1 MTMVGRSFNADGVP
15 HVTAVSPPWFCKSE
29 TCQWVDNIRFL
40 TEVAVSSCAISRKT
54 LMYVE
59 STDLD
64 RDGLDPAEE
73 YHGLHAEPESPSLP
87 AGEHTRNIHSGNP
100 KRQPKTDEVMREGG
114 HCVANNEVVT
124 FRSLVHGPHY
134 AGTRRSTHA
143 RYNIDFMAVRQS
155 SVPGGSVFL
164 FKQLPEVEDDSLYGL
179 RQGLWDYTGLAFGEI
194 DAVLLLPD
202 LTVFLRLKCPNNATC
217 ETTRLFRQQEALLRA
232 IILDDNSQEYLATS
246 SRLPPVDGCFY
257 VRTDFTWRTMTSFL
271 VGVHIMMRVRL
282 SRHDI
287 DLRDRVKRE
296 YWLDIQAYKVHGL
309 DYIPTRGVSDYRLQ
323 RHANHTLGYAQ
334 YDRDFLPTRDRTDSD
349 NLSVYTFKRTVDDV
363 EPSNSRRL
371 GQRPFTAVVFGVV
384 KEVVQLVRTLHQ
396 ILALD
401 AVDYML
407 MKSDSVDKASA
418 LAARLD
424 RSINKILRGVVKFE
438 RVDDEAQTVLVK
450 VRVPFSSVS
459 FCLTVSGQAYTMICI
474 RYTLDQRVEPA
485 RECSKITCDRR
496 THSSNCRYGET
507 FVPIRVSTDGDWNVF
522 SYKSATTEVEATLVR
537 RGRIPEYR
545 PTVFGRVSEIVA
557 KEVSSHLG
565 IVQGG
570 EIVGSWVDREP
581 SASPRITLHIP
592 NHITDFLVDDIVN
605 GDVLG
610 VWVWL
615 ERREREGSHGRQ
627 RIHRLEVEGSERL
640 RGNCFGWVSAWGFCM
655 FAYYSA
661 SFPSG
666 YTVNAIGSNVS
677 MQSISFA
684 VRRYVMLKIFA
695 MGPLWLSCPI
705 TSNHCS
711 SISWVANHGSCSTKL
726 RLSYITCKYS
736 LSLSQMNELRIHI
749 FRAFLAFYTERKN
762 PLATYED
769 WAWVARGDGLNAQ
782 KKRRSPAGSSTT
794 TPVRFSVFG
803 VVVDDETDHREDII
817 KLRCPDWADCGSV
830 GRDLEVQFN
839 SQLATL
845 ARVLERHDWV
855 PDFPKDMISVKT
867 RDKVKTG
874 ATVFLTALLTVLKE
888 EEDGMVEAYVLDV
901 VSINGAYSVFMN
913 NIPPFYRGWE
923 GSQSHPID
931 VDDGS
936 SDTPVDFSLWEG
948 RKARE
953 ESVRRLKGGA
963 RTCPSCERIIAGVP
977 VRDNAFEMALAHAIS
992 NRGLLKSRRQVAAPE
1007 RSYTT
1012 TPLFALGSW
1021 RCYGE
1026 IKYLILVPLLMAWNI
1041 SDLVYKV
1048 DFTLGA
1054 EWTFKNGADQS
1065 FNRTYTFY
1073 DGPAIEVIVVSVV
1086 RQMVP
1091 TVHGG
1096 QIIVLGAPPEM
1107 QELFSAQED
1116 ALGDVVDK
1124 DRYDG
1129 VLGRVRSHSMRVLSA
1144 LILCPDDSLLG
1155 SVEPTWRDLP
1165 GDFPRNSS
1173 GAPIFLSLCCV
1184 PVEHPALQEADRV
1197 TLHADLRPRVD
1208 GRPCL
1213 GHWGGLFDILRRCD
1227 AIGGEGTRSRC
1238 ARCRILLPYSSPEG
1252 HQNGSSVVVFV
1263 FRYYARTLRWRLPL
1277 ALSIHAVSL
1286 VSCPAPRSR
1295 LNKLLFGLLSMSS
1308 TSIAGSCGHDVC
1320 RIVRDHTGELASAY
1334 WSDSGHAGAN
1344 PGLMFGY
1351 VLSEGKH
1358 DGVRYLEV
1366 SSPYMDN
1373 DCDRFLAGMFDNQ
1386 HRALSR
1392 TQDPSFELVCDAMD
1406 IEFDA
1411 PFQLMEID
1419 HMPRSTVS
1427 PSLHDSRFLGAW
1439 FVASLMPFLTTVA
1452 YLAELAEANASR
1464 KPQYPKYVR
1473 GLLFATAIPEPVI
1486 VNVPFNTVGR
1496 DGTAQLDY
1504 VRFIADP
1511 SKETVELD
1519 TLVASISWFAGGLS
1533 SVRYFTVTVIFL
1545 TQEVSKQHP
1554 ANESLKAMDG
1564 GWLGNVL
1571 VLACDGAGN
1580 MFEDIENDPAIWDSV
1595 MR

>member
-1 MTMVGRSFNADGVP
+1 
-15 HVTAVSPPWFCKSE
+15 
-29 TCQWVDNIRFL
+29 
-40 TEVAVSSCAISRKT
+40 
-54 LMYVE
+54 
-59 STDLD
+59 
-64 RDGLDPAEE
+64 
-73 YHGLHAEPESPSLP
+73 
-87 AGEHTRNIHSGNP
+87 
-100 KRQPKTDEVMREGG
+100 
-114 HCVANNEVVT
+114 
-124 FRSLVHGPHY
+124 
-134 AGTRRSTHA
+134 
-143 RYNIDFMAVRQS
+143 MAVRQS
-155 SVPGGSVFL
+155 SVPGGSAFL

-202 LTVFLRLKCPNNATC
+202 LTVFLRLKCPDNATC

-232 IILDDNSQEYLATS
+232 IILDDNSQESDDPRASFFQYLATS

-384 KEVVQLVRTLHQ
+384 KEVVQLPAGLSCAVRLSCPPSAICAGRALFVLQVRTLHQ

-401 AVDYML
+401 AVDYPGTTAMSWFDRVRIHHHMPLRWGHFWML

-450 VRVPFSSVS
+450 
-459 FCLTVSGQAYTMICI
+459 AYTMIC
-474 RYTLDQRVEPA
+474 
-485 RECSKITCDRR
+485 
-496 THSSNCRYGET
+496 
-507 FVPIRVSTDGDWNVF
+507 IRVSTDGDWNVF
-522 SYKSATTEVEATLVR
+522 SYKSATAEVEATLVR

-557 KEVSSHLG
+557 KEHGGWTLSLICPGPMTADSEGEYARQAEVLQRIIDYDTTHL
-565 IVQGG
+565 GG

-610 VWVWL
+610 V
-615 ERREREGSHGRQ
+615 
-627 RIHRLEVEGSERL
+627 
-640 RGNCFGWVSAWGFCM
+640 
-655 FAYYSA
+655 
-661 SFPSG
+661 
-666 YTVNAIGSNVS
+666 
-677 MQSISFA
+677 
-684 VRRYVMLKIFA
+684 
-695 MGPLWLSCPI
+695 
-705 TSNHCS
+705 
-711 SISWVANHGSCSTKL
+711 WVANHGSCSTKL

-769 WAWVARGDGLNAQ
+769 WAWVAHGDGLNAQ

-817 KLRCPDWADCGSV
+817 KLRCPDWADS
-830 GRDLEVQFN
+830 
-839 SQLATL
+839 TL

-953 ESVRRLKGGA
+953 ESALSVFKCPLCSDTVFKPVVTLCMHSVCYECLVRRLKGGA

-992 NRGLLKSRRQVAAPE
+992 NRGLLKSRRQVGIKVAG
-1007 RSYTT
+1007 RDSDY
-1012 TPLFALGSW
+1012 SW
-1021 RCYGE
+1021 
-1026 IKYLILVPLLMAWNI
+1026 
-1041 SDLVYKV
+1041 
-1048 DFTLGA
+1048 
-1054 EWTFKNGADQS
+1054 
-1065 FNRTYTFY
+1065 
-1073 DGPAIEVIVVSVV
+1073 
-1086 RQMVP
+1086 
-1091 TVHGG
+1091 
-1096 QIIVLGAPPEM
+1096 
-1107 QELFSAQED
+1107 
-1116 ALGDVVDK
+1116 
-1124 DRYDG
+1124 
-1129 VLGRVRSHSMRVLSA
+1129 
-1144 LILCPDDSLLG
+1144 
-1155 SVEPTWRDLP
+1155 
-1165 GDFPRNSS
+1165 
-1173 GAPIFLSLCCV
+1173 
-1184 PVEHPALQEADRV
+1184 
-1197 TLHADLRPRVD
+1197 
-1208 GRPCL
+1208 
-1213 GHWGGLFDILRRCD
+1213 
-1227 AIGGEGTRSRC
+1227 
-1238 ARCRILLPYSSPEG
+1238 
-1252 HQNGSSVVVFV
+1252 
-1263 FRYYARTLRWRLPL
+1263 
-1277 ALSIHAVSL
+1277 
-1286 VSCPAPRSR
+1286 
-1295 LNKLLFGLLSMSS
+1295 
-1308 TSIAGSCGHDVC
+1308 
-1320 RIVRDHTGELASAY
+1320 TG
-1334 WSDSGHAGAN
+1334 
-1344 PGLMFGY
+1344 
-1351 VLSEGKH
+1351 
-1358 DGVRYLEV
+1358 
-1366 SSPYMDN
+1366 
-1373 DCDRFLAGMFDNQ
+1373 
-1386 HRALSR
+1386 
-1392 TQDPSFELVCDAMD
+1392 
-1406 IEFDA
+1406 IEFA
-1411 PFQLMEID
+1411 
-1419 HMPRSTVS
+1419 
-1427 PSLHDSRFLGAW
+1427 
-1439 FVASLMPFLTTVA
+1439 
-1452 YLAELAEANASR
+1452 AEA
-1464 KPQYPKYVR
+1464 
-1473 GLLFATAIPEPVI
+1473 
-1486 VNVPFNTVGR
+1486 
-1496 DGTAQLDY
+1496 
-1504 VRFIADP
+1504 
-1511 SKETVELD
+1511 
-1519 TLVASISWFAGGLS
+1519 
-1533 SVRYFTVTVIFL
+1533 
-1545 TQEVSKQHP
+1545 
-1554 ANESLKAMDG
+1554 
-1564 GWLGNVL
+1564 
-1571 VLACDGAGN
+1571 
-1580 MFEDIENDPAIWDSV
+1580 
-1595 MR
+1595 